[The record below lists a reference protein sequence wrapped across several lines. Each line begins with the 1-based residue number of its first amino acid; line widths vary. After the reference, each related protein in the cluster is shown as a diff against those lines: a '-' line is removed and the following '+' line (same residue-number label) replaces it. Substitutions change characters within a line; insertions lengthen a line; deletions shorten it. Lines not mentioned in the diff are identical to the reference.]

1 MEINYPTNEQIV
13 DVIDYNFNNEDL
25 TVISFESV
33 TFYLSYSGHVTLKR
47 HDGFVSVPVNIENL
61 INYMESKQATRV
73 C

>member
-13 DVIDYNFNNEDL
+13 DVIDYNFNNCES
-25 TVISFESV
+25 TIVIFEFV
-33 TFYLSYSGHVTLKR
+33 TFYVFYNGYVKFRR
-47 HDGFVSVPVNIENL
+47 HDDVVAVAVSIENL